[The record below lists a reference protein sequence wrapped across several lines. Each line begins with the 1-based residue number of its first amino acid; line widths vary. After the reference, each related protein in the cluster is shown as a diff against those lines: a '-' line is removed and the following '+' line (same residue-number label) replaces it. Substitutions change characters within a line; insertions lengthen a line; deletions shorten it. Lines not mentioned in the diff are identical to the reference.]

1 MRAPR
6 PADPG
11 APGGWQRSRFSG
23 SGGGQECLEAAPGSG
38 GRLRFRES
46 DRPRTVL
53 TPAPDAWA
61 ALLRAVRSGALDG
74 PRPARPPRA
83 RAR

>member
-1 MRAPR
+1 MTAPR
-6 PADPG
+6 PG
-11 APGGWQRSRFSG
+11 APVRWQRSRFSG
-23 SGGGQECLEAAPGSG
+23 SGGGQECLEAAPGPG

-61 ALLRAVRSGALDG
+61 ALLRAVRSGVLDG
-74 PRPARPPRA
+74 PRPAHRPRA
-83 RAR
+83 GAR